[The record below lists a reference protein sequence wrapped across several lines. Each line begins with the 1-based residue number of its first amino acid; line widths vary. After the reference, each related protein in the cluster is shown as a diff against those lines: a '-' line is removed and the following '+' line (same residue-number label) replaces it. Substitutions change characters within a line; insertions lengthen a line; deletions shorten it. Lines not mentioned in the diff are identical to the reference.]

1 MSYFSIITT
10 KDILT
15 VNAEDD
21 GETLLEQEIALN
33 MEYRYYSDKHCIV
46 WHYLEPLSI
55 WCIVFDNRK
64 EEENFTKTMTSC
76 LYESSFHEDFANL
89 KLEDQNVLVASM
101 TQILEPNGEEQPF
114 DSDYY
119 DFDRDD
125 EESEDEESEEEES
138 EEEDEK
144 RGKTISSPKVLKSG
158 VDINKFK
165 NSEVADSYS
174 HHRSFVIR
182 GPNIGVFKHD
192 DDDEPIYDNIIAD
205 IKTKSGNRLIPSNI
219 MLHERE
225 SGMLCLHHDPNERN
239 QGKIFKMDLTR
250 GEIVEE
256 WQAYES
262 DTAVLQ
268 LTPLDKFA
276 PQTPEQTFGAL
287 NKNTIFGIDPRLP
300 TKNKAVNI
308 TKLAY
313 ASNPRF
319 SCLATSKEGELVVG
333 SDSGEIRF
341 YSGIPGMPNV
351 RKSGEYPKT
360 AKVLLPGIGYPVKGV
375 DVSADGKWVIATC
388 ESYLLLIKAE
398 VSEGKNAFRNRISAN
413 EKPAPK
419 VLRLREE
426 DEQMI
431 GKVKFTTARFNTGE
445 SEVWIVASTGPYVI
459 TWNFNRVKN
468 GQLQA
473 YTMKKERDDVI
484 VENRFA
490 SLPKNQPGINA
501 PILVV
506 TPDNFLLEHLEKKK
520 DNMFPKRKVIF
531 KEK

>member
-1 MSYFSIITT
+1 
-10 KDILT
+10 
-15 VNAEDD
+15 
-21 GETLLEQEIALN
+21 

-46 WHYLEPLSI
+46 WHYLEPFSI
-55 WCIVFDNRK
+55 WSIIFDKHK
-64 EEENFTKTMTSC
+64 EEETFTKIMASCFYETM
-76 LYESSFHEDFANL
+76 LQEDFAKL
-89 KLEDQNVLVASM
+89 KIEDQNVLVAST
-101 TQILEPNGEEQPF
+101 TQILEPNGEEQAS
-114 DSDYY
+114 DADYY
-119 DFDRDD
+119 DFDRDED
-125 EESEDEESEEEES
+125 EESEDEESE
-138 EEEDEK
+138 DEGEK
-144 RGKTISSPKVLKSG
+144 KGKAISSPKALKSG
-158 VDINKFK
+158 VDVNKFK

-182 GPNIGVFKHD
+182 GPNIGVFKHEE
-192 DDDEPIYDNIIAD
+192 DEPVYDNIIAD
-205 IKTKSGNRLIPSNI
+205 IKTKSGNKLVPTNI

-225 SGMLCLHHDPNERN
+225 SGILCLHHDLNERN
-239 QGKIFKMDLTR
+239 KGKIFKMDLTR

-276 PQTPEQTFGAL
+276 SQTPEQTFGAL
-287 NKNTIFGIDPRLP
+287 NKNTIFGMDPRLP

-313 ASNPRF
+313 SSNPRF
-319 SCLATSKEGELVVG
+319 SSLATSKEGELVVG

-341 YSGIPGMPNV
+341 YSGVPGMPNV
-351 RKSGEYPKT
+351 RKSGENPKT
-360 AKVLLPGIGYPVKGV
+360 AKVLLPGIGYPIKGV
-375 DVSADGKWVIATC
+375 DVSADGKWVVATC
-388 ESYLLLIKAE
+388 KSYLLLIKAE
-398 VSEGKNAFRNRISAN
+398 VSEGKSAFRNRISAN

-431 GKVKFTTARFNTGE
+431 GEVNFTTARFNTGE
-445 SEVWIVASTGPYVI
+445 SEVWIVASTGSYVI
-459 TWNFNRVKN
+459 TWNFNRVKS

-473 YTMKKERDDVI
+473 YTMKREKDNVI

-490 SLPKNQPGINA
+490 SLPKNQSGIDA

-506 TPDNFLLEHLEKKK
+506 TPDNFLFEHLEKKK